1 MDKYFIVPI
10 ESLRR
15 NSKILPTGKPSPLGD
30 MVPLPPPRVTS
41 AGKVVRKIQIS
52 KYFHIN
58 RGCQVLSRPWLQ
70 SVVAPDLG
78 RGTPPLGSL
87 NGYDNICSTRRLPV
101 PPKVYLILL
110 CVKANPSIKS
120 QKVPIFPP

>member
-30 MVPLPPPRVTS
+30 MVPLHPPRVTS

-52 KYFHIN
+52 KI
-58 RGCQVLSRPWLQ
+58 LSYKSGVSGL
-70 SVVAPDLG
+70 
-78 RGTPPLGSL
+78 
-87 NGYDNICSTRRLPV
+87 
-101 PPKVYLILL
+101 
-110 CVKANPSIKS
+110 VKALASVSGGARFGKGHAP
-120 QKVPIFPP
+120 VGEP